1 MNLSLP
7 YAGEVYISSAYGY
20 RDDPLTRD
28 TVFHSGLDLVGVDSK
43 KIIAPCD
50 GIVAVSTII
59 TDEYNRTSEWGN
71 YIRID
76 TDDGYNVYMCHLA
89 ERYAKVGDSVKF
101 GDEIA
106 LEGSTGRSTGS
117 HCHFEVRKNGQK
129 INPCSLIGIENRAE
143 IIVKNEV
150 NNMQNITYET
160 HDWSE
165 EAVMWA
171 VDNGII
177 YGDENGNLMLDKPC
191 TREQMMVFLHRLYSI
206 LK

>member
-7 YAGEVYISSAYGY
+7 YAGEVYISSPYGY
-20 RDDPLTRD
+20 RTDPLTKD
-28 TVFHSGLDLVGVDSK
+28 TVFHGGIDLVGIDSK

-89 ERYAKVGDSVKF
+89 ERYAKVGDSVKT

-117 HCHFEVRKNGQK
+117 HCHFEIRKNGQK
-129 INPCSLIGIENRAE
+129 INPCSLLGIPNTADTT
-143 IIVKNEV
+143 VKNEV
-150 NNMQNITYET
+150 NNMQNITYEA